1 MGLMQVTDKRSEQKK
16 TKLCHRHSGITEKS
30 KEEPSVP
37 PSFKATESV
46 NEQMDTYTDMH
57 ILS

>member
-1 MGLMQVTDKRSEQKK
+1 MQVTDKRSEQKK
-16 TKLCHRHSGITEKS
+16 TKLCHRHSGKTEKS